1 MKEKF
6 LSPNLGYGPEFSFID
21 IGLKDKICII
31 EPETCFWGIV
41 ETDEFIDGVKGLLEE
56 YLDHEEELKKEMK
69 LLRFGLKPS
78 AVYFNPTEKCNLN
91 CKYCYIPKDIR
102 RYGVSMTKN
111 DITRYLTKLKE
122 FFGNFDFDVK
132 PQIIFHGSEPLMLKD
147 EIFESIEEFK
157 DDFIFGIQ
165 TNGTLL
171 TSDDISFIKDR
182 DISIGVSLDG
192 VSEEVANK
200 TRTDWSGKGYF
211 DKVIKVIEEFAD
223 YPKLNVM
230 VTVTKHNQKRLSEI
244 VDFFHTMGVCSIML
258 NPVRCT
264 QEGGRELKPED
275 ESLLKD
281 FISAL
286 DRAFYLFER
295 TGRKIVIS
303 NFANLIS
310 AILGP
315 TTRKLMCD
323 ISPCGGGRCFFALGA
338 RGDVFPCSEFIGI
351 EKFNGGNINSS
362 DLEGILNSRPFKE
375 VTSRKIELFYPCSKC
390 SIRHFCGAPCPAEV
404 YNMYGNLS
412 HPSPYCFFYQGL
424 VQYAF
429 RLIASGKEKAF
440 LWNDWEKDVDLVYEK
455 QGD

>member
-1 MKEKF
+1 MREKYF
-6 LSPNLGYGPEFSFID
+6 SPNLGYGPEFSFID

-31 EPETCFWGIV
+31 EPETCFWAII
-41 ETDEFIDGVKGLLEE
+41 ETDEFVDGMRDLLEE
-56 YLDHEEELKKEMK
+56 YCKYEKELKEEMD

-78 AVYFNPTEKCNLN
+78 AVYFNPTERCNLN
-91 CKYCYIPKDIR
+91 CAYCYIPESLR
-102 RYGVSMTKN
+102 RYGVSMTKE
-111 DITRYLTKLKE
+111 DIKKYLTKLKE
-122 FFGNFDFDVK
+122 FFYDFDFEIK
-132 PQIIFHGSEPLMLKD
+132 PQIIFHGSEPLILKD

-157 DDFIFGIQ
+157 EEFLFGIQ

-171 TSDDISFIKDR
+171 TSHDISFIKSC
-182 DISIGVSLDG
+182 DISIGISLDG
-192 VSEEVANK
+192 ISEEVANK
-200 TRTDWSGKGYF
+200 SRVDWAGKGYF
-211 DKVIKVIEEFAD
+211 NKVMKIIEEFGD

-244 VDFFHTMGVCSIML
+244 VDFFHSIGVNSIML

-264 QEGGRELKPED
+264 QKGGIELKPED
-275 ESLLKD
+275 RTLLRD

-286 DRAFYLFER
+286 NRAFYLFER
-295 TGRKIVIS
+295 TGKKIVIS

-338 RGDVFPCSEFIGI
+338 KGDVFPCSEFIGI
-351 EKFNGGNINSS
+351 EKFNGGNVNSS
-362 DLEGILNSRPFKE
+362 DLKVILNSKPFKE

-390 SIRHFCGAPCPAEV
+390 SVRHFCGAPCPAEV
-404 YNMYGNLS
+404 YNMYGDLN

-424 VQYAF
+424 IQYSF
-429 RLIASGKEKAF
+429 RLIASGKEEAF
-440 LWNDWEKDVDLVYEK
+440 LWKDWEKNVDLVYK
-455 QGD
+455 TQGD